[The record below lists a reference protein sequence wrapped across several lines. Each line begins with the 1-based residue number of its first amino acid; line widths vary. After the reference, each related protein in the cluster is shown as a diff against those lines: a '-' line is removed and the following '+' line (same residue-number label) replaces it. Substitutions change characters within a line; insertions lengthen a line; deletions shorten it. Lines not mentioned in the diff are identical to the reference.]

1 MRIEASL
8 PFLTRGQPQRC
19 SAVRDIYVS
28 MPTAF
33 DVPEVS
39 LSETNIAF
47 ESEDQCTSET
57 VRRKRVFRMREYD
70 GTIYR
75 KIGSVNYLDHIGE
88 AFGNKEAAKS
98 PDPGTLISAAL
109 REVDGNPL
117 ASAIRRQHEWQLD
130 KLANGNSNVIM
141 AWPQGDGPEGRE
153 RARLLTDFPQI
164 APTTEHLD
172 RDMCATSERMIETQM
187 SKLLVIGKELWMAS
201 RPPSWRVSVDREG
214 GAWDRVDVRLDLAV
228 AIEGFDPML
237 ARRHFPLDRL
247 DEAKAYAELCAK
259 TNADERH
266 VTYTRRNYIVDY
278 SADPSGLLDF
288 DADAEELARI
298 GYAMAME
305 CVRFGHRAEKKME
318 ELGDLRRVLDTA
330 FALTMQT
337 NYVIGEMGDIAPY
350 VEDLCAIWKKC
361 SRPLSY
367 CVSGTSGSRFGNLLL
382 RRAKSLSENAP
393 ITIGMGFDGMN
404 AGRGVDP

>member
-1 MRIEASL
+1 MRIEAKL

-28 MPTAF
+28 MPTVF

-39 LSETNIAF
+39 ASETNIVF
-47 ESEDQCTSET
+47 ETDQQCTAET

-70 GTIYR
+70 GTLYR
-75 KIGSVNYLDHIGE
+75 KIASLPVLDHLVE
-88 AFGNKEAAKS
+88 AFGNKDAARL
-98 PDPGTLISAAL
+98 PDPGCLISMAL
-109 REVDGNPL
+109 QEVDGNPL
-117 ASAIRRQHEWQLD
+117 ASALRRQHEWQLD
-130 KLANGNSNVIM
+130 KRANGNSNVVM

-153 RARLLTDFPQI
+153 RVRGGTDFPKI
-164 APTTEHLD
+164 APTTEHLN
-172 RDMCATSERMIETQM
+172 REMCEISQRMIEAKM
-187 SKLLVIGKELWMAS
+187 SKLLVIDDGLWMAS

-214 GAWDRVDVRLDLAV
+214 GKWDRVDVRLDLAV

-237 ARRHFPLDRL
+237 ARRHFPLGRL
-247 DEAKAYAELCAK
+247 EEAKAYAALCAK
-259 TNADERH
+259 TNADERNI
-266 VTYTRRNYIVDY
+266 TYTRRNYIVDY
-278 SADPSGLLDF
+278 AAERSELLDF

-305 CVRFGHRAEKKME
+305 CVRFGHRAQKKME
-318 ELGDLRRVLDTA
+318 ELGDLRNALDAA

-337 NYVIGEMGDIAPY
+337 NYVLGEMGDIGPY

-361 SRPLSY
+361 SRPISY

-382 RRAKSLSENAP
+382 RRAKVLAENAP
-393 ITIGMGFDGMN
+393 ITFGLGFGGGHAPERMK
-404 AGRGVDP
+404 R